1 MSVKDYKIEIKV
13 KNNWLLKKIQE
24 EGYETVSEF
33 ARKFK
38 LQPARVT
45 SYVTFKSAPKNKNGN
60 WSPSFLKISDA
71 LRCLPEDICPP
82 QHRQNALAKNKSSFE
97 ADIPDVAIY
106 ISGSQECSLPA
117 IDHILDREK
126 NELISQAISN
136 NLTPREEEI
145 IRMRFG
151 LTPDGIEHTRKEIA
165 EKFNLSQAGIGHLEE
180 KSLRILRHKL
190 VANQLIEYVDL
201 SRYYYPDRKGRHY
214 VPEWKKDLKEENMSS
229 EEKVVD
235 IVDDRERT
243 IMRALEIV
251 DLVNAY
257 ARVEA

>member
-1 MSVKDYKIEIKV
+1 MGVKDYKIEIKV
-13 KNNWLLKKIQE
+13 KNNWLLKKIKE

-126 NELISQAISN
+126 NELINQLISK
-136 NLTPREEEI
+136 NLTPREEKI

-151 LTPDGIEHTRKEIA
+151 LTPDGIEHTQKEIA
-165 EKFNLSQAGIGHLEE
+165 EKFNLTPARIQSLEM
-180 KSLRILRHKL
+180 KALRILKHRS

-201 SRYYYPDRKGRHY
+201 SRYYYSDREKRHY
-214 VPEWKKDLKEENMSS
+214 VPEWKKDVKEENMNSS
-229 EEKVVD
+229 EKVGA
-235 IVDDRERT
+235 IVDDHEKT

-257 ARVEA
+257 TRGEA